1 MSVLHAIDYV
11 DTYQEDLED
20 GEILPDGFN
29 DDDTGRPDVVSDEKT
44 KKRSPV
50 RPRILIVKKRERR
63 PSRQKRDGSQYGHKK
78 AAKDLWKS
86 TDPTKCANVC
96 RYY

>member
-1 MSVLHAIDYV
+1 MSVLFAIDYV
-11 DTYQEDLED
+11 DAYQEDLED
-20 GEILPDGFN
+20 GEILPDLN
-29 DDDTGRPDVVSDEKT
+29 DDDTVRPNVVSDEKT

-50 RPRILIVKKRERR
+50 RPRILIVKKRERP
-63 PSRQKRDGSQYGHKK
+63 PSRQKRDGSQYRHKK
-78 AAKDLWKS
+78 AAKDCWKS

>member
-1 MSVLHAIDYV
+1 MSVVVAIDYV
-11 DTYQEDLED
+11 DAYQEDLED
-20 GEILPDGFN
+20 GEILPDLN
-29 DDDTGRPDVVSDEKT
+29 DDDTVRPNVVSDEKT

-50 RPRILIVKKRERR
+50 RPSLIVKKRNRHS
-63 PSRQKRDGSQYGHKK
+63 SRQKRDGSQYGHKK
-78 AAKDLWKS
+78 AVKDFWKS